1 MSEPW
6 FHRRREDE
14 GTGYSAQSWQGMSAG
29 VAATV
34 VIALSVIIPVLL
46 RAEAWTVYWIAAPVA
61 VLAVAALLRLAKAR
75 SD

>member
-1 MSEPW
+1 
-6 FHRRREDE
+6 
-14 GTGYSAQSWQGMSAG
+14 MSAG